1 MTTVVA
7 IFDNSRD
14 VDRAATRL
22 ARAGLEDAI
31 YGEGIIAVEAKI
43 WQTVEPSGREA

>member
-14 VDRAATRL
+14 VDRAVTRL
-22 ARAGLEDAI
+22 ARAGLEDEV
-31 YGEGIIAVEAKI
+31 YDEVIIAAEAKI
-43 WQTVEPSGREA
+43 WQTAKPSGREA